1 MVEQYDAIVCGGSSG
16 PLAERVRPGEMRL
29 GAALSSYRAFVNS
42 LAKGNRIPG
51 RLQSA
56 PNLLPDPLF
65 ATFARL
71 VSSRRVLR
79 YAIRGYWNVASPDLL
94 TPART
99 PDPLPVTAV
108 PT

>member
-1 MVEQYDAIVCGGSSG
+1 MVEQYDAIVRGGSFG
-16 PLAERVRPGEMRL
+16 PLAERVRTGEMRL
-29 GAALSSYRAFVNS
+29 DESLSSYRAFVNS

-65 ATFARL
+65 ATFARF
-71 VSSRRVLR
+71 VSSHRMLG
-79 YAIRGYWNVASPDLL
+79 YAVRGYWNVATPDLL
-94 TPART
+94 TAART

>member
-16 PLAERVRPGEMRL
+16 PLAERVRTGEMRL
-29 GAALSSYRAFVNS
+29 DGALPSYRAYVHS
-42 LAKGNRIPG
+42 RAKWYRILD
-51 RLQSA
+51 RLQTA
-56 PNLLPDPLF
+56 LNVLPDPLF

-71 VSSRRVLR
+71 VSSRRLLR
-79 YAIRGYWNVASPDLL
+79 YAVRGYWNVASPDLL
-94 TPART
+94 TAVRT

>member
-29 GAALSSYRAFVNS
+29 GAALSSYRAYVNS

-56 PNLLPDPLF
+56 PNLLPDPLS

-71 VSSRRVLR
+71 LSSHRMLR
-79 YAIRGYWNVASPDLL
+79 YAVRGYWNVASTELL
-94 TPART
+94 TAVRT
-99 PDPLPVTAV
+99 ADPLPVTAV
-108 PT
+108 PA

>member
-29 GAALSSYRAFVNS
+29 DEALSSFRAHVHS
-42 LAKGNRIPG
+42 RAKGYRILD
-51 RLQSA
+51 RLQTSL
-56 PNLLPDPLF
+56 NVLPDPLS

-71 VSSRRVLR
+71 LSSHRMLR
-79 YAIRGYWNVASPDLL
+79 YAVRGYWNVASPDLL
-94 TPART
+94 TAVRT

-108 PT
+108 PA

>member
-16 PLAERVRPGEMRL
+16 PLAERVRTGEMRL
-29 GAALSSYRAFVNS
+29 GEARSSVRVFVNS
-42 LAKGNRIPG
+42 PAKGYRIRG
-51 RLQSA
+51 RLQTA
-56 PNLLPDPLF
+56 LNVLPDPLF

-71 VSSRRVLR
+71 VSSHRMRG
-79 YAIRGYWNVASPDLL
+79 YAVRGYWNVASPDLL
-94 TPART
+94 TAART